1 MATTEHFQQFMYST
15 VSKPEDG
22 GSCREQVVLLLFSS
36 AVMRLSTGNSSSRV

>member
-1 MATTEHFQQFMYST
+1 MATAEHFQQFMYST

-22 GSCREQVVLLLFSS
+22 ASCREQVVLLLFSS